1 MEEER
6 KLYHFAYK
14 KKIHLLTNLELKEEK
29 YEADY
34 YVRLCRRVRQ
44 PLTQPE
50 NNRIKSINREI
61 EKRYGYKENKPF
73 M

>member
-61 EKRYGYKENKPF
+61 EKRYGYKEN
-73 M
+73 

>member
-1 MEEER
+1 MEKES

-14 KKIHLLTNLELKEEK
+14 KKIHLLTDPELKEEK
-29 YEADY
+29 SEADY

-61 EKRYGYKENKPF
+61 EKRDGYKENKPF
-73 M
+73 V